1 MCITLINVT
10 LWGSKKKNP
19 LVTVVNYLISSKSC
33 GSQPLPLLLLMTK
46 RWHTLYVKHCL
57 QPPKPKPLATP
68 GLSSP
73 QLQRKGK
80 CFSADT
86 FLLLSRCEREDFST
100 ELKMYF
106 MLGME
111 SRSPVSD
118 KIYIYISYILRE
130 VEDLFIEILL
140 LLFFFCFNT
149 LFPFGLFGCWVEC
162 RRLLGSWERSGPR
175 DVSVYILYRCI
186 CRTSMFKSYLFT

>member
-1 MCITLINVT
+1 MI
-10 LWGSKKKNP
+10 
-19 LVTVVNYLISSKSC
+19 TVVNGLISSTSC

-46 RWHTLYVKHCL
+46 RWHTLCYMWNTACN
-57 QPPKPKPLATP
+57 PPKPKPLITP

-80 CFSADT
+80 CWR
-86 FLLLSRCEREDFST
+86 LLVATPFYYRPGVREKTLAQNLRCILCLERRAEV
-100 ELKMYF
+100 LYVIKY
-106 MLGME
+106 
-111 SRSPVSD
+111 
-118 KIYIYISYILRE
+118 IYIYKLYLARRWGLIGWDCFVL
-130 VEDLFIEILL
+130 
-140 LLFFFCFNT
+140 FFCFNT

-162 RRLLGSWERSGPR
+162 RRLFGPWERSGPR